1 MSNFIMY
8 FSAIVSICVV
18 FYMLIKKMDIKIT
31 LFFIG
36 IVLMFIALA
45 SNHQI
50 AIKNFSSSGLLMLD
64 PIKAISEKFR
74 FIISNSGFII
84 LILGGY
90 AAYMN
95 HIRANDATVYLLLK
109 PIKTIKSAYLLIPAV
124 FFIGH
129 FLSIVIPSAA
139 NLAIILLAT
148 IYPIMRKAGLSALSA
163 GGVIA
168 TTATI
173 MPTPLG
179 GDNIALV
186 EQLQKV
192 AHLSHLSVS
201 EYVFN
206 YHARVSIP
214 TLILMAIIHLFWQ
227 KYCDKKA
234 NYNEVV
240 EINEEEKNLDFSLF
254 TKIIYAILPLF
265 PIFLLVGIYIFSENK
280 NIRVEIIVL
289 FSFVLAIICELI
301 RSKSIKKTLDDTKE
315 FFKGMGNAMP
325 IVALLVAGTTFVL
338 GLQSIGIIAELQSSM
353 TNLQAN
359 GFGFV
364 LPLVLVAL
372 SAVIVLLSG
381 SGVALFFAM
390 IPLLVPLSEAA
401 NIDVLALC
409 IPMELTGNLLRGV
422 SPVSAVVMI
431 VAGTINKEPLEVVK
445 RTSVPMISGVIF
457 MFCLSMFYYL

>member
-1 MSNFIMY
+1 MQNFITY
-8 FSAIVSICVV
+8 FSAVLSVV
-18 FYMLIKKMDIKIT
+18 VVLYMLIKKMDIKIT

-45 SNHQI
+45 NNQQI
-50 AIKNFSSSGLLMLD
+50 AIKNFSSSGLLIFD

-84 LILGGY
+84 LVLGAY

-95 HIRANDATVYLLLK
+95 YIKANDATVYLLLK
-109 PIKTIKSAYLLIPAV
+109 PIRCIKSVYLLIPTV

-129 FLSIVIPSAA
+129 FLSIVIPSAS
-139 NLAIILLAT
+139 NLSIILLAT
-148 IYPIMRKAGLSALSA
+148 IYPVMQKAGLSALSA
-163 GGVIA
+163 GAVIA

-186 EQLQKV
+186 EQLQKLE
-192 AHLSHLSVS
+192 HLSNLSVS

-227 KYCDKKA
+227 KYCDKREK
-234 NYNEVV
+234 YTTTVQ
-240 EINEEEKNLDFSLF
+240 IKEEEVKLEFSLF
-254 TKIIYAILPLF
+254 VKIIYAILPLF
-265 PIFLLVGIYIFSENK
+265 PIFLLVGIYMFSENK

-289 FSFVLAIICELI
+289 FSFVIAIICEML
-301 RSKSIKKTLDDTKE
+301 RSKNIKQTLDGTKE
-315 FFKGMGNAMP
+315 FFKGMSNAIP
-325 IVALLVAGTTFVL
+325 VVVLLVAGTTFVL
-338 GLQSIGIIAELQSSM
+338 GLQSIGVITQLQSSM
-353 TNLQAN
+353 VNLQAS
-359 GFGFV
+359 GFAFV
-364 LPLVLVAL
+364 LPLVLVL
-372 SAVIVLLSG
+372 ISAVIVLLSG

-401 NIDVLALC
+401 NIDVLAVS

-431 VAGTINKEPLEVVK
+431 VAGSINKEPLEVVK
-445 RTSVPMISGVIF
+445 RTSVPMICGVIF